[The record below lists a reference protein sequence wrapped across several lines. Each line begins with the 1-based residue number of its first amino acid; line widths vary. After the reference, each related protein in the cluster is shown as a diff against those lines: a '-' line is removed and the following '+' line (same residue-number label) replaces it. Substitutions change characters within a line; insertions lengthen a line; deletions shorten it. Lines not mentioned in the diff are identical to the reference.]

1 MFIDTHLH
9 LNSKEYSDPKAVV
22 NEAKIYGV
30 KKFITIGT
38 TFTEFEELKDLCKLD
53 DVYATLGIYPTYDNE
68 FSNDFLAKQ
77 IRNYLP
83 NEKIVGIGE
92 CGFNIP
98 FVDHE
103 RNLKE
108 QEEIFRI
115 QIELAL
121 EFNLPLVVHTR
132 NADFQTYDVLK
143 DYKHKNLR
151 GVVHC
156 FVSDYE
162 FAKKILDLGFY
173 VSFNGIITYKSG
185 EQILETITKIPIN
198 RILLETDAPHLT
210 PQNYRKEV
218 NYPKY
223 IPIIAQKIADTTNK
237 SLDKIEEITT
247 NNSLSLFDKIG
258 K

>member
-9 LNSKEYSDPKAVV
+9 LNSKEYNDTDFII
-22 NEAKIYGV
+22 NEAKLFGV
-30 KKFITIGT
+30 EKFITIGT
-38 TFTEFEELKDLCKLD
+38 TFFEFEELTKLTNHK

-68 FSNDFLAKQ
+68 FSNDFLLNQ
-77 IRNYLP
+77 ITNYLK
-83 NEKIVGIGE
+83 NEKIVAIGE

-98 FVDHE
+98 FEENE
-103 RNLKE
+103 RDLKK
-108 QEEIFRI
+108 QEDIFRA
-115 QIELAL
+115 QIEIAIKY
-121 EFNLPLVVHTR
+121 NLPLVVHTR
-132 NADFQTYDVLK
+132 NADSQTFEVLK
-143 DYKHKNLR
+143 DYKQKNLK
-151 GVVHC
+151 GVIHC

-185 EQILETITKIPIN
+185 EKILETISKIPTN

-210 PQNYRKEV
+210 PQNYRKEL

-223 IPIIAQKIADTTNK
+223 IPIIAQKIAEAK
-237 SLDKIEEITT
+237 KISIQKIEEITT
-247 NNSLSLFDKIG
+247 NNSLTLFDKIA